1 MGTGVGGCQA
11 VDVRDH
17 REGASHRDWY
27 GRAPRTMEFRAFLEA
42 GRLATV
48 IGGGGMRGS
57 SSRVTA
63 RPRGVANLHVALA
76 IVVTW
81 GTDRRA
87 GPCWQR
93 KQLVQT
99 ADWFPCKQ
107 LVAFWAGIPFT
118 DVESVSYEDD
128 RSECP
133 R

>member
-57 SSRVTA
+57 SSRGS
-63 RPRGVANLHVALA
+63 RHRFLR
-76 IVVTW
+76 I
-81 GTDRRA
+81 TD
-87 GPCWQR
+87 
-93 KQLVQT
+93 LE
-99 ADWFPCKQ
+99 
-107 LVAFWAGIPFT
+107 
-118 DVESVSYEDD
+118 ESHYYCGS
-128 RSECP
+128 RLPSS
-133 R
+133 